1 MNEPTYTFR
10 SRNQD
15 GTLNEVE
22 VTPDQALNLNAG
34 RAMAYWAR
42 DEKTLVNDHGEITHY
57 ESAIPETPDE

>member
-1 MNEPTYTFR
+1 
-10 SRNQD
+10 
-15 GTLNEVE
+15 